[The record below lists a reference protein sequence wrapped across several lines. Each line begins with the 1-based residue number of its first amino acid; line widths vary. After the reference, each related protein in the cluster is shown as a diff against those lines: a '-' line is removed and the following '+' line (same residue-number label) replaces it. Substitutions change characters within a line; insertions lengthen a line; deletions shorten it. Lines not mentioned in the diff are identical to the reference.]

1 MTSCRSQEVLNN
13 ELASLQQM
21 SSEAEMSFKNV
32 LLRTSTS
39 GDFGQYRLHCEIL
52 AIGKKKLPVLVL
64 VLGRPE
70 PKPKR

>member
-1 MTSCRSQEVLNN
+1 
-13 ELASLQQM
+13 M

-52 AIGKKKLPVLVL
+52 PIGKKKLPVLVL
-64 VLGRPE
+64 VLDRPE
-70 PKPKR
+70 TKPKR